1 MIGIFMIQN
10 FCIHFMFMQQGLND
24 RDCGLHSP
32 RAPSSLGRGSST
44 SMEQHTP
51 GNGPHNSGGRSLLQM
66 LVQPRQGQRH
76 EGPTTPGR
84 EPTALMQFIG
94 RTTDNVAVIKPRC
107 GQFGDI
113 RDKEA
118 MQTGRSPTEG
128 TGLLPNPGL
137 VPQEEKEE
145 EEVAL
150 EDFDSPRGS
159 AENFVDSPSS
169 KLKDD
174 GKGDTSMA
182 SNMQLDQD
190 DRGRSRSPT
199 NFKRAIFAGVSS
211 FLNPSNSHLWWK
223 SLLSSPARRL
233 AEEQHL
239 GEPLREGN
247 MVALKLPKAVAPGTA
262 ESTEEP
268 HTAGGVKRKTKKTPG
283 RRKDLPK
290 TRATANNMTKP
301 SLRKAISVMK
311 SKKAMQSAMKGVEND
326 YFANSSKVAR
336 GAKRHAVKTILET
349 AFPAAMPLTPGK
361 LQALAGA
368 LRTSGYKS
376 AHTYL
381 VEAKIFHVEKGW
393 DWTNLLDRHF
403 KLCVK
408 AVRRG
413 LGPAK
418 KAPEVPAE
426 QWKAQPLLPDASK
439 GKSKVKLA
447 AHLFAC
453 GVHWMMREIE
463 IAALTSK
470 NVIFEDKNRLVTL
483 VWYESKGDQEGAT
496 ISRTLQCLCQE
507 ACDMSCPYSV
517 LEVLVNHACLQGN
530 EGAALSVCR
539 DGSRATKAQLVGDW
553 RDLFGSS
560 ITGHST
566 RRSGALQ
573 YIRDGWSVSQVAFL
587 GRWKSN
593 VILEYAKEALQ
604 SIPLNADKALFGAS
618 ELHQTGQEASD
629 KQSCKPIPSQSN
641 LELIG
646 KLRTEIDSFMNGT
659 KVDTIELTKK
669 VKQLEARFDNYTK
682 FLPSFVVSHRA
693 HVVHRNNKIFL
704 CSPSYMWKTACGWNY
719 YSSDYEFTD
728 DLGTK
733 VTCQKCMTMTSA
745 LQQRG
750 KVADVLDS

>member
-1 MIGIFMIQN
+1 MDVPNSGN
-10 FCIHFMFMQQGLND
+10 G
-24 RDCGLHSP
+24 
-32 RAPSSLGRGSST
+32 APS
-44 SMEQHTP
+44 
-51 GNGPHNSGGRSLLQM
+51 NGGLSLLQM

-76 EGPTTPGR
+76 EGPTPPGR
-84 EPTALMQFIG
+84 EPTALMRFVG
-94 RTTDNVAVIKPRC
+94 RTTNNVAVSKPRSSEL
-107 GQFGDI
+107 GDI
-113 RDKEA
+113 RDKET
-118 MQTGRSPTEG
+118 MQMGRTPAEG
-128 TGLLPNPGL
+128 TGLFSYPGL
-137 VPQEEKEE
+137 TQQRGTEVEEIAAEGPNSPRS
-145 EEVAL
+145 AAGNRL
-150 EDFDSPRGS
+150 DSPLAKS
-159 AENFVDSPSS
+159 VDDEQGDMDLGPS
-169 KLKDD
+169 D
-174 GKGDTSMA
+174 GDSHSG
-182 SNMQLDQD
+182 
-190 DRGRSRSPT
+190 SRSPT
-199 NFKRAIFAGVSS
+199 NFKQAIFAGVSS
-211 FLNPSNSHLWWK
+211 FLNPSNRQPWWK

-233 AEEQHL
+233 AEEQNL
-239 GEPLREGN
+239 DEIPKRDA
-247 MVALKLPKAVAPGTA
+247 MAALELPKALTAGT
-262 ESTEEP
+262 TEDAGEP
-268 HTAGGVKRKTKKTPG
+268 HRVTGTKRKAEKTLG

-290 TRATANNMTKP
+290 SRTSANNMTKP
-301 SLRKAISVMK
+301 SLRNAIAVMK
-311 SKKAMQSAMKGVEND
+311 SKKAMQRAMKGVEND

-349 AFPAAMPLTPGK
+349 AFSTAMPLTPGK

-368 LRTSGYKS
+368 LRSSGYKS

-393 DWTNLLDRHF
+393 DWTSLLDRHF

-483 VWYESKGDQEGAT
+483 VWHESKGDQEGAT
-496 ISRTLQCLCQE
+496 ISRTLKCLCQD
-507 ACDMSCPYSV
+507 ACDMSCPYAV

-530 EGAALSVCR
+530 DGAALSVCK

-553 RDLFGSS
+553 RGLFGPS
-560 ITGHST
+560 ISGHST

-618 ELHQTGQEASD
+618 ELHQTGHEASD
-629 KQSCKPIPSQSN
+629 KHSGNHSSSQSN

-659 KVDTIELTKK
+659 KVNTNELTKK
-669 VKQLEARFDNYTK
+669 VKQLEMRFDNYTK
-682 FLPSFVVSHRA
+682 FLPAFVISHRA

-719 YSSDYEFTD
+719 YSSDYEFTED
-728 DLGTK
+728 MGTK
-733 VTCQKCMTMTSA
+733 VSCQKCMAMTSA
-745 LQQRG
+745 PQQRG